1 MGRPSKLTPEVQ
13 KRITDA
19 IRVGATYELAAQYGG
34 VDYATFNNWMK
45 AGEAAQ
51 TGRYFEFFQAVK
63 SSEGDAAIKWLA
75 VIDKASI
82 EQWQAAA
89 WKLERRYPREYG
101 RQVHEVTG
109 ADGNDLTIRVVYG
122 DRTDSQPPETA

>member
-34 VDYATFNNWMK
+34 IAYNTFNEWMK
-45 AGEAAQ
+45 AGETA
-51 TGRYFEFFQAVK
+51 TSGKNRELYEDVK
-63 SSEGDAAIKWLA
+63 GAEGEAAIKWLA

-89 WKLERRYPREYG
+89 WKLERRYPHAYG
-101 RQVHEVTG
+101 RSVTEVTG
-109 ADGNDLTIRVVYG
+109 KDGKDLPVLVIAPG
-122 DRTDSQPPETA
+122 MLDKLKP